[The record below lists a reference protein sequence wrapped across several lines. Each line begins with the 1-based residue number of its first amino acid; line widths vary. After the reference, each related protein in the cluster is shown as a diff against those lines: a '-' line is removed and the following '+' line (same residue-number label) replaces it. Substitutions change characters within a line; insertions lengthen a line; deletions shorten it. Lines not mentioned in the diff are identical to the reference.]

1 MEKLVRDKIAEF
13 VFKERG
19 EVLITRKA
27 SDEEIIELLKHK
39 LVEEA
44 NEVLNATSHENLIE
58 ELADVL
64 EVLKALTVKQNLTE
78 QVFEKRESKFLE
90 RGGFDEG
97 IVLIK

>member
-19 EVLITRKA
+19 EVLTTRLA
-27 SDEEIIELLKHK
+27 SEEEMLSLLKNK

-44 NEVLNATSHENLIE
+44 SEVLNATSNDNLIE

-64 EVLKALTVKQNLTE
+64 EVLKALIVKQNIAE
-78 QVFEKRESKFLE
+78 EVFKKREDKCLE
-90 RGGFDEG
+90 RGGFDNG
-97 IVLIK
+97 VILIK

>member
-19 EVLITRKA
+19 EVLTTRLA
-27 SDEEIIELLKHK
+27 SEEEMLSLLKNK

-44 NEVLNATSHENLIE
+44 NEVLNATSNDNLIE

-64 EVLKALTVKQNLTE
+64 EVLKALIVKQNIAE
-78 QVFEKRESKFLE
+78 EVFKKREDKCLE
-90 RGGFDEG
+90 RGGFDNG
-97 IVLIK
+97 VILIK

>member
-27 SDEEIIELLKHK
+27 SDEEILELLKHK